1 MATITEL
8 FAKARFLVS
17 ATTKSLP
24 DDILLADIN
33 QAGDEVIAW
42 YIANNKKLRV
52 DDLNNAD
59 LPIGTFDLTHAK
71 QDYAFD
77 GTILAMERVEVLGTD
92 NRMHRLD
99 YLDERDIPGA
109 LTEYKNIPG
118 LPDEYARRANSLFLY
133 CPPSSTQV
141 VCGVG
146 TKGGKIYYQR
156 GFKKFES
163 ADIGGTKEPGFLSH
177 HFILAFKAA
186 LPYASVYKKDRVGF
200 IVSEIN
206 RMQTE
211 MLNLSSMA
219 INDKPSRMVAGKQN
233 NK

>member
-1 MATITEL
+1 MATITEI

-17 ATTKSLP
+17 ATSKTLP
-24 DDILLADIN
+24 DDILLADVN
-33 QAGDEVIAW
+33 QAGDETIAW
-42 YIANNKKLRV
+42 YIANNKRLRV
-52 DDLNNAD
+52 DDLNNTN

-77 GTILAMERVEVLGTD
+77 GTILSMERIEVLGTD
-92 NRMHRLD
+92 GLMHRVDLI
-99 YLDERDIPGA
+99 DERDIPGS
-109 LTEYKNIPG
+109 LTEYKKTPG
-118 LPDEYARRANSLFLY
+118 LPDEYARRANSIFFY

-141 VCGVG
+141 VCGAG

-156 GFKKFES
+156 GFKKFEL

-186 LPYASVYKKDRVGF
+186 LPYASLYKKDRVSY
-200 IVSEIN
+200 IASEIV

-211 MLNLSSMA
+211 MLALSSMA
-219 INDKPSRMVAGKQN
+219 INDKPSRMVSGKQN